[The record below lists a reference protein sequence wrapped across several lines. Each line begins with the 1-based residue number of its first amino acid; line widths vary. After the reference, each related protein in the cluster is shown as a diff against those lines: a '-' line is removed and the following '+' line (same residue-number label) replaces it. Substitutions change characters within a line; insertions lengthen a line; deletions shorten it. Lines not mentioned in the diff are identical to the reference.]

1 MHSLV
6 GSLKT
11 PDPVKARRATPG
23 GSRRPAAGRQL
34 EEGVHVI
41 GLSKGMKGA
50 YRKGGYSRAYLFED
64 GDRLTLVDALFDA
77 DAQQIIDYLWSIGRA
92 PADLTDI
99 VLTHSHRS
107 HIGGA
112 ATLRLISGAR
122 VWCHA
127 SEAAIVEG
135 AGSAAPISLRPLRPL
150 ALLPIRVMSY
160 LPFKPHVPCKVDC
173 RPEDGCEIG
182 SLKVIHAPG
191 HTPGNLAL
199 LWRER
204 VLVVADAILT
214 WPKFGPG
221 WPGFNVDEALYRRSL
236 QRLVDLKP
244 EIVCV
249 AHGEPICE
257 NAEQLLS
264 TLDTSSRS

>member
-1 MHSLV
+1 MHSFV
-6 GSLKT
+6 DSLKS
-11 PDPVKARRATPG
+11 PDPGATRLATTSAP
-23 GSRRPAAGRQL
+23 RRPAVGRQL

-41 GLSKGMKGA
+41 GLGKGMKGA

-64 GDRLTLVDALFDA
+64 GDRLTLVDALFDT
-77 DAQQIIDYLWSIGRA
+77 DAQLVIDYLWSIGRA

-107 HIGGA
+107 HIGGT
-112 ATLRLISGAR
+112 ATLKRISGAR

-135 AGSAAPISLRPLRPL
+135 TQSAAPVALRPLRPL
-150 ALLPIRVMSY
+150 VLYPIRVLSY
-160 LPFKPHVPCKVDC
+160 LPYKPHVPCTVDC
-173 RPEDGCEIG
+173 RPEDGDQIG

-199 LWRER
+199 LWRGR

-214 WPKFGPG
+214 WPTFGPG
-221 WPGFNVDEALYRRSL
+221 WPGFNGDEALFRRSL
-236 QRLVDLKP
+236 ERLLDLEP
-244 EIVCV
+244 EVVCV
-249 AHGEPICE
+249 AHGEPICD
-257 NAEQLLS
+257 NAPQRLS
-264 TLDTSSRS
+264 TLRSARRS